1 MLGSLTQT
9 LIKLTKKKGFKI
21 DVIYLFKVFIVVFEN
36 IIRIIDKR
44 K

>member
-9 LIKLTKKKGFKI
+9 LVKLTKKNGCKI
-21 DVIYLFKVFIVVFEN
+21 NVIYLFKVFIVVFEN

-44 K
+44 N